1 MSSTHAH
8 HQRGAGS
15 PDGHEHRSDHPA
27 ADSPGAAL
35 EGSLMAVARGLRRGW
50 AHSIAHTGLA
60 PHQARALRVIAAEG
74 SIRPGALADRLHVAP
89 RSVTEV
95 VDALVE
101 RELVSREPDP
111 SDRRAMSLS
120 LTAAGH
126 ELVGE
131 IGAIRR
137 AHTEKVFGAVLSRE
151 EQDTLAA
158 LLGRLADHL
167 SP

>member
-1 MSSTHAH
+1 MSSERLHSD
-8 HQRGAGS
+8 RGQVPGVA
-15 PDGHEHRSDHPA
+15 HEHRP
-27 ADSPGAAL
+27 DSSGAAL

-50 AHSIAHTGLA
+50 ADQIAHTGLA

-74 SIRPGALADRLHVAP
+74 SIRPGALAERLHVAP

-111 SDRRAMSLS
+111 SDRRAMT
-120 LTAAGH
+120 LTLTEAGH

-137 AHTEKVFGAVLSRE
+137 AHTEQVFGAVLSRE

-158 LLGRLADHL
+158 LLGRLADRL